1 MRPEGHR
8 RLAVLIFEKTYRA
21 TLDALSDGFGCQAA
35 EIWSFDDAQSRRA
48 AESRKICIRDIS
60 RRPPRPGSL
69 SEKGRR
75 VVMPGPAAGPRGQTR
90 PGYGNRAGACGRPRP
105 EQSERTPVKR
115 RSTPGSR
122 RCPSPPGSRRR
133 RHRCLPAGCRP
144 PQSGGNS
151 GSGFPGCGPDHPWRR
166 RWRSW

>member
-48 AESRKICIRDIS
+48 AESRKICISDIS

-69 SEKGRR
+69 LSEEERR
-75 VVMPGPAAGPRGQTR
+75 EVMPTLPKAPARRA
-90 PGYGNRAGACGRPRP
+90 YGSQRNRASMRRPC
-105 EQSERTPVKR
+105 SRT
-115 RSTPGSR
+115 S
-122 RCPSPPGSRRR
+122 
-133 RHRCLPAGCRP
+133 
-144 PQSGGNS
+144 
-151 GSGFPGCGPDHPWRR
+151 
-166 RWRSW
+166 